1 MPNITDQLIAQ
12 YQHPRIKLVVGGTT
26 IYEDDIASGSFCY
39 RGGTTGGG
47 AFAPG
52 GCVISSCSFT
62 VYNRTGSYTSTFAEG
77 TQVQVYIGYGATPAT
92 ASYDLLCTVYVAEAT
107 KRTYKIAVT
116 CYDKLRDADKEK
128 WTSYNFPM
136 TVNQIIS
143 SAAGDA
149 GITVSQLPTSGGSI
163 SVDLR
168 DDDGNQPDLSM
179 TCRQAISQALLIS
192 GNYGHMTPAGLLYC
206 GWYGSTVDKVIQTS
220 WIFDYNVTDA
230 QDYTGV
236 QVYGQTPTGTTT
248 RLYVLSSG
256 KFITEANCA
265 SIQARLYSALVGMSI
280 RKGTFT
286 VACNPNVKPGQIV
299 QATVPMAGSNV
310 TMTIPLTSVV
320 IKGSLKATYSAEAIS
335 ADQADDL
342 RSDGLVTKDDVDKA
356 IEDATKGATGQIISL
371 PGVRVICAKSGD
383 TEVLGH
389 YDGFTAELDQWQ
401 QTGAVWTNRNIA
413 GRATNDITVLAGIE
427 ILNVTFPEQKITV
440 PANNGDSCFVDLLI
454 TRIKS
459 PILSQYRTI
468 YGSSVT
474 NSQWKARVCNFDVST
489 SHPYRVTV
497 KCTRNKG
504 TRQGV
509 NYDTVSFEAVGI
521 DPNVGQLNR
530 PTTIYSGFER
540 KPMAASSSGSE
551 PYIYRLPITQIPL
564 PGSAFDLLTNKWA
577 QMDNYCDYENLY
589 PI

>member
-1 MPNITDQLIAQ
+1 MAITDQMITT
-12 YQHPRIKLVVGGTT
+12 YQHPRIKLVVGNTT
-26 IYEDDIASGSFCY
+26 IYEDDLVSGSFSY

-47 AFAPG
+47 EFAPG
-52 GCVISSCSFT
+52 GCVISSASFT
-62 VYNRTGSYTSTFAEG
+62 LYNRTGGYTNLISEG
-77 TQVQVYIGYGATPAT
+77 TEITIYIGYGASPSTAT
-92 ASYDLLCTVYVAEAT
+92 YDMLCTVYAAKVI
-107 KRTYKIAVT
+107 KRSYKINVQA
-116 CYDKLRDADKEK
+116 YDKLRDADKKK
-128 WTSYNFPM
+128 WTTFNFPM
-136 TVNQIIS
+136 TVNQIIT
-143 SAAGDA
+143 AAATEA
-149 GITVSQLPTSGGSI
+149 GITVSQLPSAGGSI

-168 DDDGNQPDLSM
+168 DADGNQPNLSM
-179 TCRQAISQALLIS
+179 TCRQAIAQALLIS
-192 GNYGHMTPAGLLYC
+192 GNFGYMTPAGLLYC
-206 GWYGSTVDKVIQTS
+206 GWYSASYDKDIPHS
-220 WIFDYNVTDA
+220 WLFDYSMSDSQN
-230 QDYTGV
+230 YTGV
-236 QVYGQTPTGTTT
+236 QVYGQTPTGSSD
-248 RLYVLSSG
+248 RLFVLSSG
-256 KFITEANCA
+256 KFITEDNCQA
-265 SIQARLYSALVGMSI
+265 IQARLYTALVGI
-280 RKGTFT
+280 NVRTGTF
-286 VACNPNVKPGQIV
+286 VATCNPNIHPGQIV
-299 QATVPMAGSNV
+299 QVVVPQAGGTLTFIVPITAVTV
-310 TMTIPLTSVV
+310 
-320 IKGSLKATYSAEAIS
+320 KGSLKATYTCETIS
-335 ADQADDL
+335 ADEADDL
-342 RSDGLVTKDDVDKA
+342 RSDGLVNKDDVEKA

-383 TEVLGH
+383 DEVLGH
-389 YDGFTAELDQWQ
+389 YDGFTAEMDQWQ

-413 GRATNDITVLAGIE
+413 GRSTTAIGTLAGIE
-427 ILNVTFPEQKITV
+427 IMNVTYPAQKITV
-440 PANNGDSCFVDLLI
+440 PANNGDSCFVDMLI

-504 TRQGV
+504 TSGSGA
-509 NYDTVSFEAVGI
+509 YDTVSFEAVGI

-564 PGSAFDLLTNKWA
+564 PGSAFDLLTNKWS